1 MGQVGGQ
8 GMAATGINSAMVL
21 AAGYGQR
28 MRPLTDDKPKPL
40 VALAGR
46 PLLDHVL
53 DRLAVAGVARAVVNV
68 HYLPELIEAHLAAR
82 RARPDTLIADERAQI
97 LDTGGAVQNALSVLG
112 AAPFFV
118 HNSDSVWIERN
129 GSTLARMMDAFD
141 ENTMD
146 TLLLLAPAAASIG
159 YAGRGDYGMDG
170 EGRPRRRRDGETLP
184 LVFTGVSINH
194 PRLFRN
200 APQGPFSILRLWD
213 EAEAAKRL
221 AAIQLDGLWMH
232 VGTPEALA
240 EAEERMRG
248 GEG

>member
-1 MGQVGGQ
+1 
-8 GMAATGINSAMVL
+8 MAATGLNSAMVL

-28 MRPLTDDKPKPL
+28 MRPLTDDRPKPL

-53 DRLAVAGVARAVVNV
+53 DRLSVAGVTRAVVNV
-68 HYLPELIEAHLAAR
+68 HYLPEMIESHLAK
-82 RARPDTLIADERAQI
+82 RARPEILISDERPQI
-97 LDTGGAVQNALSVLG
+97 LDTGGAVQNALAQLG

-129 GSTLARMMDAFD
+129 GSSLSRMMQAYD

-146 TLLLLAPAAASIG
+146 SLLLLAPTATSMG
-159 YAGRGDYGMDG
+159 YDGRGDYAVDAG
-170 EGRPRRRRDGETLP
+170 GRPQRRQGGETVP
-184 LVFTGVSINH
+184 YVFTGVSINH

-200 APQGPFSILRLWD
+200 APTGPFSILRLWD
-213 EAEAAKRL
+213 EAEAAGRL
-221 AAIQLDGLWMH
+221 AAVQLDGLWMH

-240 EAEERMRG
+240 EAEERLNGR
-248 GEG
+248 EN

>member
-1 MGQVGGQ
+1 
-8 GMAATGINSAMVL
+8 MVL

-28 MRPLTDDKPKPL
+28 MRPYTDDRPKPL
-40 VALAGR
+40 VPLAGR

-68 HYLPELIEAHLAAR
+68 HYLPEMIESHLAKR
-82 RARPDTLIADERAQI
+82 LRPEILISDERPQI
-97 LDTGGAVQNALSVLG
+97 LDTGGAVQNALALLG

-129 GSTLARMMDAFD
+129 GSTLGRMMEAFD
-141 ENTMD
+141 ESTMD
-146 TLLLLAPAAASIG
+146 SLLLLAPASTSIG
-159 YAGRGDYGMDG
+159 YAGRGDYGVDG
-170 EGRPRRRRDGETLP
+170 EGRPERRRDGETVP
-184 LVFTGVSINH
+184 FVFTGVSINH

-200 APQGPFSILRLWD
+200 APTGPFSILRLWD
-213 EAEAAKRL
+213 EAEAQGRL

-240 EAEERMRG
+240 EAEERLNGR
-248 GEG
+248 ES